1 MADKTK
7 TGVFVRESTGLV
19 KNVSLLNALTLNM
32 GNMSAGAALAT
43 IGFTMASLTSVAGVN
58 LVYASLIAFL
68 VSVPQIIVYSIMGRR
83 IQRTGGDYVWIT
95 RSFGGAL
102 GGSLS
107 FMGYVLETQVYFA
120 LIVLSMVFAIGSV
133 GLAMGNS
140 SFLGLAL
147 PGDIPGANTAEQF
160 AVGALIFLVLILAN
174 MARPKIGYRIVTV
187 TILIGVVGILVAI
200 VTLLSA
206 GQSGIAGFIGS
217 LGATQTNPV
226 TNVTS
231 NITYNSLASSYT
243 GSTFNFAAT
252 ISILPFFAIFVYP
265 WINAGPAVGSE
276 LKGTGTAKWNVPI
289 ASVLVLLLLTGAFA
303 TMYYVGGLPFTN
315 AALSNAN
322 LVFNYSFNFWTL
334 AMGVTSNTA
343 LQLFIGLSWIL
354 WNVGILAYGVIVIS
368 RYLLAQAFDRFLP
381 AKIAYVNKWGAPV
394 IAQLIV
400 LVLTLSLIAAVSF
413 AYGTLQALYAGVV
426 VAMIYFVFIGITA
439 IMHGSKNEQ
448 GRNRGLLIVCGA
460 LMSIV
465 FAYITYQFLASP
477 SLWGT
482 ATVFNGVP
490 GYDYAYLYVA
500 GSFIAGLLLY
510 YGCKSYYGKK
520 GIDVTLAYKEIPPE

>member
-1 MADKTK
+1 MADKAK
-7 TGVFVRESTGLV
+7 AGVFVRESTGLV

-43 IGFTMASLTSVAGVN
+43 IGFTMASLTSVGGVN
-58 LVYASLIAFL
+58 LVYASIIAFL
-68 VSVPQIIVYSIMGRR
+68 LSVPQIIVYTLMGSK
-83 IQRTGGDYVWIT
+83 IKRTGGDYVWIT

-133 GLAMGNS
+133 GVAMGNS

-147 PGDIPGANTAEQF
+147 PGNISGSVPAEQF
-160 AVGALIFLVLILAN
+160 AVGAVIFLILILAN
-174 MARPKIGYRIVTV
+174 MIRPKVGYRIVTF
-187 TILIGVVGILVAI
+187 TILIGVIGILVAI
-200 VTLLSA
+200 ATLLSA
-206 GQSGIAGFIGS
+206 GQTGVANYINNIG
-217 LGATQTNPV
+217 AVDFNNNP
-226 TNVTS
+226 
-231 NITYNSLASSYT
+231 ITFNSLVSSYS
-243 GSTFNFAAT
+243 GSTFNFGAT

-276 LKGTGTAKWNVPI
+276 LKGTGTARWNVPL
-289 ASVLVLLLLTGAFA
+289 ASILVLVLLTGAFA
-303 TMYYVGGLPFTN
+303 TMYYVAGLPFTN
-315 AALSNAN
+315 AALGNAA

-334 AMGVTSNTA
+334 AMGVSGNTA

-381 AKIAYVNKWGAPV
+381 EKIAYVNKWGAPV
-394 IAQLIV
+394 VAQAIV
-400 LVLTLSLIAAVSF
+400 LILTLSLVGAVSF
-413 AYGTLQALYAGVV
+413 LYGTLQALYAGVIA
-426 VAMIYFVFIGITA
+426 AMIYFVFIGLTA
-439 IMHGSKNEQ
+439 IIHGSKNER
-448 GRNRGLLIVCGA
+448 GTNRGLLVVCGL
-460 LMSIV
+460 LMSLV

-477 SLWGT
+477 ALWGT
-482 ATVFNGVP
+482 STVVNGVP
-490 GYDYAYLYVA
+490 GYDYAYAYVA
-500 GSFIAGLLLY
+500 ASFVAGLALY
-510 YGCKSYYGKK
+510 YGCKAYYGRR

>member
-1 MADKTK
+1 MADKAK
-7 TGVFVRESTGLV
+7 AAVFVRESTGLV

-58 LVYASLIAFL
+58 LVYASIIAFL
-68 VSVPQIIVYSIMGRR
+68 VSIPQIVVYSLMGSK
-83 IQRTGGDYVWIT
+83 IKRTGGDYVWIT

-120 LIVLSMVFAIGSV
+120 LIVLAMVFAIGSV

-147 PGDIPGANTAEQF
+147 PGNISGSNPAQQF
-160 AVGALIFLVLILAN
+160 AVGAGIFLILILAN
-174 MARPKIGYRIVTV
+174 MARPKLGYRIVTI
-187 TILIGVVGILVAI
+187 TILIGVIGILTAI
-200 VTLLSA
+200 ATLLYA
-206 GQSGIAGFIGS
+206 GHSGVTNYVNNMGAVDYNNNPINYSSLVSSYHNASTFD
-217 LGATQTNPV
+217 LGAT
-226 TNVTS
+226 
-231 NITYNSLASSYT
+231 I
-243 GSTFNFAAT
+243 G
-252 ISILPFFAIFVYP
+252 ILPFFAIFVYP

-276 LKGTGTAKWNVPI
+276 LKGTGTAKWNVPL
-289 ASVLVLLLLTGAFA
+289 ASFLVLILLTGAFA

-315 AALSNAN
+315 AALGNGA
-322 LVFNYSFNFWTL
+322 LVFNYAFNFWTL
-334 AMGVTSNTA
+334 AMGVSGNQA

-381 AKIAYVNKWGAPV
+381 AKIAYVNKSGAPV
-394 IAQLIV
+394 IAQAIV
-400 LVLTLSLIAAVSF
+400 LVLTLSLVGVVSF
-413 AYGTLQALYAGVV
+413 FYGTLQALFAGVIA
-426 VAMIYFVFIGITA
+426 AMIYFVFIGLTA
-439 IMHGSKNEQ
+439 IRYGSKNER
-448 GRNRGLLIVCGA
+448 GRNKGLLMVSGA
-460 LMSIV
+460 LMAIV

-477 SLWGT
+477 SIWGT
-482 ATVFNGVP
+482 SAIVNGLP
-490 GYDYAYLYVA
+490 GYDYAYAYVVA
-500 GSFIAGLLLY
+500 SFVAGLLLY
-510 YGCKSYYGKK
+510 YGCKSYYGKR

>member
-1 MADKTK
+1 
-7 TGVFVRESTGLV
+7 
-19 KNVSLLNALTLNM
+19 M

-58 LVYASLIAFL
+58 LVYASIIAFI

-95 RSFGGAL
+95 RSFGGAI

-133 GLAMGNS
+133 GFAMGNS
-140 SFLGLAL
+140 SFLGLSL
-147 PGDIPGANTAEQF
+147 PGDIAGSNPAEQF
-160 AVGALIFLVLILAN
+160 GVGAGIFLILILAN
-174 MARPKIGYRIVTV
+174 ILRPKIGYRIVTV
-187 TILIGVVGILVAI
+187 TILVGVIGILVAI
-200 VTLLSA
+200 ATLLVA
-206 GQSGIAGFIGS
+206 GQSGVANYINNM
-217 LGATQTNPV
+217 GAVDFNNNP
-226 TNVTS
+226 
-231 NITYNSLASSYT
+231 ITFNSLVSSYS

-276 LKGTGTAKWNVPI
+276 LKGTGTAKWNVPL
-289 ASVLVLLLLTGAFA
+289 ASILVLILLTGAFA

-315 AALSNAN
+315 AALGNAA

-334 AMGVTSNTA
+334 AMGVSGNTA

-381 AKIAYVNKWGAPV
+381 EKIAYVNKWGAPV
-394 IAQLIV
+394 IAQAIV
-400 LVLTLSLIAAVSF
+400 LVLTLSLVGAVSF
-413 AYGTLQALYAGVV
+413 LYGTLQALYAGVV
-426 VAMIYFVFIGITA
+426 AAMIYFVFIGLTA
-439 IMHGSKNEQ
+439 IQHGSKNEK
-448 GRNRGLLIVCGA
+448 GRNRTLLIVCGA
-460 LMSIV
+460 LMSVV

-477 SLWGT
+477 ALWGT
-482 ATVFNGVP
+482 SAVINGVP
-490 GYDYAYLYVA
+490 GYDYAYAYVVA
-500 GSFIAGLLLY
+500 SFVAGLLLY

>member
-1 MADKTK
+1 MADKAK

-58 LVYASLIAFL
+58 LVYASIIAFL
-68 VSVPQIIVYSIMGRR
+68 VSIPQIIVYSIMGSKIR
-83 IQRTGGDYVWIT
+83 RTGGDYIWIT

-107 FMGYVLETQVYFA
+107 FMGYVLETQIYFA

-147 PGDIPGANTAEQF
+147 PGDIAGSNPAEQF
-160 AVGALIFLVLILAN
+160 AVGAVIFLALILAN
-174 MARPKIGYRIVTV
+174 MARPKLGYRIVTV
-187 TILIGVVGILVAI
+187 TILIGVIGILTAI
-200 VTLLSA
+200 ATLLSA
-206 GQSGIAGFIGS
+206 GQSGVASYINN
-217 LGATQTNPV
+217 LGAVDFSNNP
-226 TNVTS
+226 
-231 NITYNSLASSYT
+231 ITYSSLVSSYS
-243 GSTFNFAAT
+243 GSTFDFGAT

-276 LKGTGTAKWNVPI
+276 LKGTGTAKWNVPL
-289 ASVLVLLLLTGAFA
+289 ASVLVLILLTGAFA
-303 TMYYVGGLPFTN
+303 TMYYVGGFAFTN
-315 AALSNAN
+315 AALSNGA

-334 AMGVTSNTA
+334 AMGVNSNSA
-343 LQLFIGLSWIL
+343 LQLFIGLAWIL

-394 IAQLIV
+394 IAQAIV
-400 LVLTLSLIAAVSF
+400 LILTLSLVGAVSF
-413 AYGTLQALYAGVV
+413 LYGTLQALYAGVIA
-426 VAMIYFVFIGITA
+426 AMIYFVFIGITA
-439 IMHGSKNEQ
+439 IMHGSRNEK
-448 GRNRGLLIVCGA
+448 GRNKSLLIVCGA
-460 LMSIV
+460 LMAVV

-477 SLWGT
+477 SIWGT
-482 ATVFNGVP
+482 SSMIDGIA
-490 GYDYAYLYVA
+490 GYYYAYGYVIA
-500 GSFIAGLLLY
+500 SFIAGLLLY
-510 YGCKSYYGKK
+510 YGCKSYYGRR

>member
-1 MADKTK
+1 MADKAK
-7 TGVFVRESTGLV
+7 AGVFVRESTGLV

-43 IGFTMASLTSVAGVN
+43 IGFTMASLSSVAGVN
-58 LVYASLIAFL
+58 LVYASIIAFL
-68 VSVPQIIVYSIMGRR
+68 VSVPQIVVYSIMGRS
-83 IQRTGGDYVWIT
+83 IKRTGGDYIWIT

-147 PGDIPGANTAEQF
+147 PGNISGSNPAEQF
-160 AVGALIFLVLILAN
+160 GVGAVIFLALILAN

-200 VTLLSA
+200 ATLLSA
-206 GQSGIAGFIGS
+206 GQSGVANYINNLNAVDFNN
-217 LGATQTNPV
+217 NP
-226 TNVTS
+226 
-231 NITYNSLASSYT
+231 ITFNSLVGSYS

-252 ISILPFFAIFVYP
+252 ISLLPFFAIFVYP

-276 LKGTGTAKWNVPI
+276 LKGTGTAKWNVPL
-289 ASVLVLLLLTGAFA
+289 ASILVLVLLTGAFA
-303 TMYYVGGLPFTN
+303 TMYYVAGLPFTN
-315 AALSNAN
+315 AALAN
-322 LVFNYSFNFWTL
+322 GALVFNYSFNFWTL

-394 IAQLIV
+394 IAQIIV
-400 LVLTLSLIAAVSF
+400 LVLTLSLVGAVSF
-413 AYGTLQALYAGVV
+413 LYGTLQALFAGVIA
-426 VAMIYFVFIGITA
+426 AMIYFVFIGLTA
-439 IMHGSKNEQ
+439 IRHGTRNEQ
-448 GRNRGLLIVCGA
+448 GRNKGLLVICGA
-460 LMSIV
+460 LMSVV

-477 SLWGT
+477 QIWGT

-490 GYDYAYLYVA
+490 GYDYAYAYVA
-500 GSFIAGLLLY
+500 SSFVAGLLLY
-510 YGCKSYYGKK
+510 YGCKWYYGKR